1 MNEDVQAFAV
11 VMVVI
16 VTSIAAL
23 VAIGLGARILWRWG
37 SRVQPSQQPT
47 PAVDDSRLQRLENA
61 VEAIAIEVERI
72 SEGQRFTVSLL
83 SERLPA
89 RGERMAEL
97 GTPGGPKRV
106 NTPH

>member
-1 MNEDVQAFAV
+1 MNDDVQAFAA
-11 VMVVI
+11 VMMVI
-16 VTSIAAL
+16 VASLAAL

-37 SRVQPSQQPT
+37 SRVQSPQL
-47 PAVDDSRLQRLENA
+47 PAPGVDDSRLQRLETA

-89 RGERMAEL
+89 RAERLAEL